1 MKNIYQIGAGMVG
14 SAMAADLSKNHNL
27 FLADY
32 DVTILEKIQSKN
44 PNIQISQLD
53 VTDQESLSEWI
64 APADIVLLAVPG
76 FLGYNAL
83 KTIIKAG
90 KDVVDISFSPENVL
104 NLNSLAKERGATVI
118 VDAGVAPGIPNYLL
132 GFWDAQLNIESFEY
146 YVGGLPKNPQ
156 PPFNYKAP
164 FSPIDVIEEYIRPAR
179 MLIDHE
185 VITEPA
191 LSDIETM
198 KFEDAGTLEAFN
210 TDGLRSLLSTMNHIP
225 NLKEKTLR
233 FPGHAKLML
242 DYRNQ
247 GLFDKSNIDKTS
259 KKLFQEWKLEENEI
273 EFTVLDIII
282 KGEMKMITYH
292 LYDEFDLSSR
302 TSSMARTT
310 GYTAT
315 ASVNLILDNL
325 YNKYGVFPPE
335 IVGANSNCMQ
345 FILEYLRQ
353 RNVIISEK
361 TT

>member
-14 SAMAADLSKNHNL
+14 SAMALDLSKHHNL

-32 DVTILEKIQSKN
+32 DLKSLKDVESKN
-44 PNIQISQLD
+44 SNIQISQLD
-53 VTDQESLSEWI
+53 VTDTESLSEWI

-76 FLGYNAL
+76 FLGYKAL
-83 KTIIKAG
+83 ETIINGG
-90 KDVVDISFSPENVL
+90 KNVVDISFSPENILDL
-104 NLNSLAKERGATVI
+104 NTLAVEKEVTVI

-132 GFWDAQLNIESFEY
+132 GYWDAQLNIESFEY

-164 FSPIDVIEEYIRPAR
+164 FSPIDVIEEYTRPAR
-179 MLIDHE
+179 MVIDHE
-185 VITEPA
+185 IITKPA
-191 LSDIETM
+191 LSDVETM
-198 KFEDAGTLEAFN
+198 KFEDAGRLEAFN

-233 FPGHAKLML
+233 YPGHAEMML
-242 DYRNQ
+242 EYRNK
-247 GLFDKSNIDKTS
+247 GLFNDKNIDQTS
-259 KKLFQEWKLEENEI
+259 KELFKAWKLDDNEI

-282 KGEMKMITYH
+282 KGDTKMITYH
-292 LYDEFDLSSR
+292 LYDEFDLTSR

-315 ASVNLILDNL
+315 ASINLILDNIW
-325 YNKYGVFPPE
+325 NSYGVFPPE
-335 IVGANSNCMQ
+335 MVGVKPECMQ
-345 FILEYLRQ
+345 FILNYLHQ

-361 TT
+361 TL

>member
-27 FLADY
+27 FLADHNL
-32 DVTILEKIQSKN
+32 TILEKIHSKH
-44 PNIQISQLD
+44 PNIHISELD
-53 VTDQESLSEWI
+53 VTDQESLSKWI

-76 FLGYNAL
+76 FLGFNAL
-83 KTIIKAG
+83 KTIINAG
-90 KDVVDISFSPENVL
+90 KDVVDISFSPENILDL
-104 NLNSLAKERGATVI
+104 NDLAKEKGVTAI

-132 GFWDAQLNIESFEY
+132 GYWDAQLNIESFEY
-146 YVGGLPKNPQ
+146 HVGGLPKNPQ

-164 FSPIDVIEEYIRPAR
+164 FSPIDVIEEYTRPAR

-191 LSDIETM
+191 LSDIEIM
-198 KFEDAGTLEAFN
+198 EFQDAGRLEAFN

-233 FPGHAKLML
+233 FPGHAALML

-247 GLFDKSNIDKTS
+247 GLFDENNIEKTS
-259 KKLFQEWKLEENEI
+259 KKLFQEWKLDENEI

-282 KGEMKMITYH
+282 KGEMKIINYH

-315 ASVNLILDNL
+315 ASINLILDNL
-325 YNKYGVFPPE
+325 FDSHGVFPPE
-335 IVGANSNCMQ
+335 IVGANTNCME
-345 FILEYLRQ
+345 FILEYLNQ

-361 TT
+361 TH